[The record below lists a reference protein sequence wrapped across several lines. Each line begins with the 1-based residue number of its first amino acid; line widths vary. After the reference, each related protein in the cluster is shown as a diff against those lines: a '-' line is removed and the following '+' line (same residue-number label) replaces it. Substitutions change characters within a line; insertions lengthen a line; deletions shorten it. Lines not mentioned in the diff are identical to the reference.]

1 MWFIHTE
8 AGSYASVF
16 GSSGW
21 SQALMVRTC
30 QRYSFK
36 GKHRIGCLK
45 RIWRQLSPK
54 ARRLFF
60 ISVIQPCLE
69 YGAIVTCTALNQ
81 RDRDRLLALHR
92 RGVHVVCG
100 ASLTLSRPGGTLCPP
115 HLNHSIS
122 SKRLGVWSYGFVNF
136 RFMFFSFRKVQ
147 FHQSALIY
155 IAMAT
160 MQLSGLFLQTRT
172 TISTWEKFSEG

>member
-1 MWFIHTE
+1 MWFIHIE
-8 AGSYASVF
+8 AGSYASVC

-21 SQALMVRTC
+21 PQAFVVRTC
-30 QRYSFK
+30 QRHSFK
-36 GKHRIGCLK
+36 GKPADRMPK

-54 ARRLFF
+54 ARRLLF
-60 ISVIQPCLE
+60 ISVIYPCLE
-69 YGAIVTCTALNQ
+69 YGAVITCKALNQ

-136 RFMFFSFRKVQ
+136 RFMFFPS
-147 FHQSALIY
+147 
-155 IAMAT
+155 
-160 MQLSGLFLQTRT
+160 
-172 TISTWEKFSEG
+172 EKFSSTNQP